1 MEVLN
6 RQDAAKK
13 NICFF
18 TCRTILRQVKK
29 QILAFFFVF
38 FAPLRF
44 IFVISADA

>member
-6 RQDAAKK
+6 RQDAKFAKK

-18 TCRTILRQVKK
+18 TCRRIVRQVKK
-29 QILAFFFVF
+29 QILAF